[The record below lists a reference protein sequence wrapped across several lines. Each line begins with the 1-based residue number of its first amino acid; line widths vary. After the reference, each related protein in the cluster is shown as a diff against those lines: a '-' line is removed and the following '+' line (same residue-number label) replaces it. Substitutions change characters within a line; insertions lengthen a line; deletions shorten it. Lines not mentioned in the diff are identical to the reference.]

1 MKTDSGSISSCAEN
15 CFMVKLFFSLVL
27 PVFTPK
33 DQKKK
38 KKKNQTESSTLRK
51 IIGEVE
57 RLYV

>member
-1 MKTDSGSISSCAEN
+1 MKTDSGSISSCAKN

-27 PVFTPK
+27 SVFTPK

-38 KKKNQTESSTLRK
+38 KSQTESSTLRE

>member
-38 KKKNQTESSTLRK
+38 NQTESSTLRK

>member
-1 MKTDSGSISSCAEN
+1 MKTDSGSISSCAKN

-38 KKKNQTESSTLRK
+38 KKNQTESSTLRK